1 MVSAYLEKIFFYLLI
16 FCLPFQTRKIF
27 YQWGAEFNEWSSVYL
42 YLTDLLILLII
53 FFWFWRKRKQRFLKD
68 LNVNWLKEKIK
79 TPDFWL
85 IVFLV
90 ISLISLVQARN
101 IQLGFYHW
109 FKLLEL
115 VGLFFYLR
123 YNFRRLFRFERV
135 AQVLVASSFFQS
147 LVAFG
152 QYGSQKSLG
161 LKFLR
166 ESPLAIELA
175 GVAKIVP
182 DNLKLI
188 RAYGTLPHANLLAAF
203 LLISIFFLY
212 FLWLRKKYSFIGD
225 CLLFTLF
232 GLLIFSLGLTFSRII
247 IATFLLASLVYFV
260 FIFWFARKK
269 KDKKLSQRVIFI
281 FLFFVVL
288 CSLFVVLAWPEIS
301 SRFLISAR
309 EQAVSLRAFYNQ
321 TAFSIIKEHPFL
333 GIGLGNFVWEIKQL
347 LHLLAS
353 WLHQPVHNIY
363 LLIASETGL
372 IGLVLFLVF
381 IFELLKQ
388 LNEPSAASR
397 QQYRLLLLI
406 VFCLLFIG
414 LFDHFFWT
422 LQQGQLIWWL
432 VLGMIASFS
441 KRKTP

>member
-1 MVSAYLEKIFFYLLI
+1 M
-16 FCLPFQTRKIF
+16 
-27 YQWGAEFNEWSSVYL
+27 
-42 YLTDLLILLII
+42 
-53 FFWFWRKRKQRFLKD
+53 
-68 LNVNWLKEKIK
+68 
-79 TPDFWL
+79 
-85 IVFLV
+85 
-90 ISLISLVQARN
+90 
-101 IQLGFYHW
+101 
-109 FKLLEL
+109 
-115 VGLFFYLR
+115 
-123 YNFRRLFRFERV
+123 
-135 AQVLVASSFFQS
+135 
-147 LVAFG
+147 
-152 QYGSQKSLG
+152 
-161 LKFLR
+161 
-166 ESPLAIELA
+166 
-175 GVAKIVP
+175 
-182 DNLKLI
+182 
-188 RAYGTLPHANLLAAF
+188 
-203 LLISIFFLY
+203 
-212 FLWLRKKYSFIGD
+212 
-225 CLLFTLF
+225 
-232 GLLIFSLGLTFSRII
+232 
-247 IATFLLASLVYFV
+247 
-260 FIFWFARKK
+260 
-269 KDKKLSQRVIFI
+269 
-281 FLFFVVL
+281 
-288 CSLFVVLAWPEIS
+288 AWPEIS